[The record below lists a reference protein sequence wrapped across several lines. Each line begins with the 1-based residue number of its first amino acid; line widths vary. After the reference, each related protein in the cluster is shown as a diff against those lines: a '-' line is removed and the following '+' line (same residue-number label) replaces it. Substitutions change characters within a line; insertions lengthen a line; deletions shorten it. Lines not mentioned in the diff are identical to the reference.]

1 MEETDQRTDRPH
13 RSLKA
18 IVLADGDRPR
28 ATALDGSWPG
38 WRDEVELVVAAD
50 GGLRLAIELR
60 LPVDLW
66 VGDGDSL
73 GAAGLEKLRASGVPL
88 VVAWQDKDESD
99 TELAVLA
106 AVERGATDITI
117 LGALG
122 GRRIDHA
129 LANVALL
136 AHPGLADAQAR
147 LLDEHVRITL
157 LRAPGPDGWP
167 ARIVLTGRQ
176 GGLVSLLPFGGR
188 VEGIVTEGLRYPLKD
203 EALDAGP
210 ARGLS
215 NVRLGDR
222 ASVSVRA
229 GNLLIVESPASL
241 SP

>member
-1 MEETDQRTDRPH
+1 MP
-13 RSLKA
+13 SLKA

-28 ATALDGSWPG
+28 AAALDATWPG
-38 WRDEVELVVAAD
+38 WRDEVGLVVAAD
-50 GGLRLAIELR
+50 GGVRLAPDLG
-60 LPVDLW
+60 LAVALW

-73 GAAGLEKLRASGVPL
+73 GGAGLESLRASGVPI

-99 TELAVLA
+99 TELAALA

-136 AHPGLADAQAR
+136 GHPGLAEAQCR
-147 LLDEHVRITL
+147 LLDEQVRITL
-157 LRAPGPDGWP
+157 LSAGADGWP
-167 ARIVLTGRQ
+167 GRILLSGRQ
-176 GGLVSLLPFGGR
+176 GGLVSLLPFAGQ

-203 EALDAGP
+203 ESLDVGP

-215 NVRLGDR
+215 NVLLGDR
-222 ASVSVRA
+222 ASVSIR
-229 GNLLIVESPASL
+229 GGRLLIVESPASL
-241 SP
+241 PP

>member
-1 MEETDQRTDRPH
+1 MQ
-13 RSLKA
+13 SLKA

-28 ATALDGSWPG
+28 ATVLDATWPG
-38 WRDEVELVVAAD
+38 WRDEVALVVAAD
-50 GGLRLAIELR
+50 GGVRLAPDLG
-60 LPVDLW
+60 LAVDLW

-73 GAAGLEKLRASGVPL
+73 GAAGLESLRASGVPI

-99 TELAVLA
+99 TELAALA

-136 AHPGLADAQAR
+136 GHPGLADTQCR
-147 LLDEHVRITL
+147 LLDEQVRITL
-157 LRAPGPDGWP
+157 LSAPGVDGWP
-167 ARIVLTGRQ
+167 ARLLLTGRE
-176 GGLVSLLPFGGR
+176 GGLVSLLPFSGR

-203 EALDAGP
+203 EALDVGP

-222 ASVSVRA
+222 ASVSVR
-229 GNLLIVESPASL
+229 GGRLLIVESPASL
-241 SP
+241 QP

>member
-1 MEETDQRTDRPH
+1 V
-13 RSLKA
+13 SLKA
-18 IVLADGDRPR
+18 IVLADGDRPQKSVLD
-28 ATALDGSWPG
+28 ATWPG

-50 GGLRLAIELR
+50 GGVRLAVDLGLAI
-60 LPVDLW
+60 DLW

-73 GAAGLEKLRASGVPL
+73 GAKGLEDLRASGVPI

-99 TELAVLA
+99 TELAALA

-136 AHPGLADAQAR
+136 AHAGLAEAQCR
-147 LLDEHVRITL
+147 LLDEQVRITL
-157 LRAPGPDGWP
+157 LNAPGSDGWP
-167 ARIVLTGRQ
+167 ARILLTGRE
-176 GGLVSLLPFGGR
+176 GGLVSLLPFGGP
-188 VEGIVTEGLRYPLKD
+188 VEGIVTEGLRYPLND
-203 EALDAGP
+203 ETLEVGP

-215 NVRLGDR
+215 NVRIGDR

-229 GNLLIVESPASL
+229 GRLLIVESPASL
-241 SP
+241 TP

>member
-1 MEETDQRTDRPH
+1 M
-13 RSLKA
+13 
-18 IVLADGDRPR
+18 VLADGDRPR
-28 ATALDGSWPG
+28 AAVLDETWPG

-50 GGLRLAIELR
+50 GGVRLAAELG
-60 LPVDLW
+60 LAVDLW

-73 GAAGLEKLRASGVPL
+73 GAKGLEDLRASGVPL

-99 TELAVLA
+99 TELAALA
-106 AVERGATDITI
+106 AVERGATDVTI

-129 LANVALL
+129 LANLGLL
-136 AHPGLADAQAR
+136 AHPGLAEAQCR
-147 LLDEHVRITL
+147 LLDEQVRITL
-157 LRAPGPDGWP
+157 LNAPGTDGWP
-167 ARIVLTGRQ
+167 ARLLLTGRQ

-188 VEGIVTEGLRYPLKD
+188 VEGVVTEGLRYPLKD
-203 EALDAGP
+203 EALDVGP

-222 ASVSVRA
+222 ASVSVRS
-229 GNLLIVESPASL
+229 GRLLVVESPASL

>member
-1 MEETDQRTDRPH
+1 M
-13 RSLKA
+13 SLKA

-28 ATALDGSWPG
+28 ATVLDATWPG

-50 GGLRLAIELR
+50 GGVRLAGDLGLAI
-60 LPVDLW
+60 DLW

-73 GAAGLEKLRASGVPL
+73 GAKGLEDLRASGVPI

-99 TELAVLA
+99 TELAALA

-136 AHPGLADAQAR
+136 AHAGLAEAQCR
-147 LLDEHVRITL
+147 LLDEQVRITL
-157 LRAPGPDGWP
+157 LNAPGSDGWP
-167 ARIVLTGRQ
+167 ARILLSGRE
-176 GGLVSLLPFGGR
+176 GGLVSLLPFGGP
-188 VEGIVTEGLRYPLKD
+188 VEGIVTEGLRYPLND
-203 EALDAGP
+203 ESLEVGP

-215 NVRLGDR
+215 NVRIGDR
-222 ASVSVRA
+222 ASVSVR
-229 GNLLIVESPASL
+229 GGRLLIVESPASL
-241 SP
+241 TP

>member
-1 MEETDQRTDRPH
+1 MQ
-13 RSLKA
+13 SLKA

-28 ATALDGSWPG
+28 ATALDETWPG
-38 WRDEVELVVAAD
+38 WRDEVGLVVAAD
-50 GGLRLAIELR
+50 GGVRLAPDLG
-60 LPVDLW
+60 LAVDLW

-73 GAAGLEKLRASGVPL
+73 GAAGLESLRASGVPI

-99 TELAVLA
+99 TELAALA

-136 AHPGLADAQAR
+136 GHPGLADVQCR
-147 LLDEHVRITL
+147 LLDEQVRITL
-157 LRAPGPDGWP
+157 LSAPSADGWP
-167 ARIVLTGRQ
+167 ARILLTGRE

-203 EALDAGP
+203 EALDVGP

-222 ASVSVRA
+222 ASVSVR
-229 GNLLIVESPASL
+229 GGRLLIVESPASL
-241 SP
+241 PP

>member
-1 MEETDQRTDRPH
+1 M
-13 RSLKA
+13 SLKA

-28 ATALDGSWPG
+28 ATVLDALWPG

-50 GGLRLAIELR
+50 GGVRLAADLG
-60 LPVDLW
+60 LAVDLW

-73 GAAGLEKLRASGVPL
+73 GAEGLERLRASGVPI

-99 TELAVLA
+99 TELAALA

-136 AHPGLADAQAR
+136 AHPGLVEAQCR
-147 LLDEHVRITL
+147 LLDEQVRITL
-157 LRAPGPDGWP
+157 LNAPGSDGWP
-167 ARIVLTGRQ
+167 ARILLTGRQ

-203 EALDAGP
+203 EALDVGP

-222 ASVSVRA
+222 ASVSVR
-229 GNLLIVESPASL
+229 GGRLLIVESPASL

>member
-1 MEETDQRTDRPH
+1 M
-13 RSLKA
+13 SLKA
-18 IVLADGDRPR
+18 LVLADGDRPR
-28 ATALDGSWPG
+28 GGVLDVAWPG
-38 WRDEVELVVAAD
+38 WRDGVELVVAAD
-50 GGLRLAIELR
+50 GGVHLAADLG
-60 LPVDLW
+60 LTVDLW

-73 GAAGLEKLRASGVPL
+73 GAKGLADLRASGVPI

-99 TELAVLA
+99 TELAALA

-136 AHPGLADAQAR
+136 AHQGLAEAQCR
-147 LLDEHVRITL
+147 LLDEQVRITFL
-157 LRAPGPDGWP
+157 SAPGPDGWP
-167 ARIVLTGRQ
+167 ARILLTGRG

-203 EALDAGP
+203 ESLEVGP

-222 ASVSVRA
+222 ASVSVRE
-229 GNLLIVESPASL
+229 GRLLIVESPASL
-241 SP
+241 SS